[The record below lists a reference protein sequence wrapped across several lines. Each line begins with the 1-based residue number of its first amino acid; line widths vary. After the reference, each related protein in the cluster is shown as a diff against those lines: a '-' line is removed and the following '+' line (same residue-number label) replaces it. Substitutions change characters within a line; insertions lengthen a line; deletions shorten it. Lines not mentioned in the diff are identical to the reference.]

1 MSPAHPRESS
11 ARDGFLPDFRQRDQY
26 GFALLLIITTMF
38 VRAIAGD
45 SPLGQFLSVVLGGG
59 TVVFVFYTADA
70 KPRVLR
76 PTAAVVIVAI
86 AVSFLTLLGGT
97 DKFGAAV
104 SAVFGLLL
112 AFVAPITIAARLT
125 SMPKISLRT
134 VLGALCIYLLIGLF
148 FSYVYGVVAYVDKV
162 PFFVQPDAGSSTDY
176 IYFSY
181 VTLTTTG
188 YGDYTAA
195 TDLGRML
202 AITEA
207 LFGQLYLVSVV
218 ALLVGNVGRTMEPR
232 RHRRSAPDD
241 AGVAA
246 PDGPDASDDSDALDD
261 SDASHGA
268 DAQAGEEPTGPIP
281 PA

>member
-1 MSPAHPRESS
+1 VSAPPAHPLESS

-26 GFALLLIITTMF
+26 GFALILIVATII

-45 SPLGQFLSVVLGGG
+45 SPLGQFLSVALGGG

-70 KPRVLR
+70 RPRVVR
-76 PTAAVVIVAI
+76 PTAAFAI
-86 AVSFLTLLGGT
+86 IATVVSFLALLTGSET
-97 DKFGAAV
+97 FGPAV
-104 SAVFGLLL
+104 AAVFGLLL
-112 AFVAPITIAARLT
+112 AFAAPVAIAARLT
-125 SMPKISLRT
+125 SMPKITFRT

-148 FSYVYGVVAYVDKV
+148 FSYVYGVVASVGGI
-162 PFFVQPDAGSSTDY
+162 PFFVQSDAGSSTDY

-232 RHRRSAPDD
+232 RRGRSASDD
-241 AGVAA
+241 AGVVVADG
-246 PDGPDASDDSDALDD
+246 PSGSDGPDASDG
-261 SDASHGA
+261 SH
-268 DAQAGEEPTGPIP
+268 AQEGEEPEGPTP

>member
-1 MSPAHPRESS
+1 MPPAHPRESS

-26 GFALLLIITTMF
+26 GFALLLIIATMF

-45 SPLGQFLSVVLGGG
+45 SPLGQVLSVVLGGG
-59 TVVFVFYTADA
+59 TLVFVLYTADA

-76 PTAAVVIVAI
+76 PTAAFVIVAI
-86 AVSFLTLLGGT
+86 AVSFLALLAGSET
-97 DKFGAAV
+97 FGPAV
-104 SAVFGLLL
+104 AAVFGLLL

-148 FSYVYGVVAYVDKV
+148 FSYVYGVVAYVDKI

-218 ALLVGNVGRTMEPR
+218 ALLVGNVGRTVEPR
-232 RHRRSAPDD
+232 RRRGSAPGD

-246 PDGPDASDDSDALDD
+246 ADGPDAPDGPDGPGGSDALE
-261 SDASHGA
+261 
-268 DAQAGEEPTGPIP
+268 GEEPTGSTP

>member
-11 ARDGFLPDFRQRDQY
+11 ARDGFLPDFRKRDQY
-26 GFALLLIITTMF
+26 GFALILIIATMF

-45 SPLGQFLSVVLGGG
+45 SPLGQFLSVALGGG

-70 KPRVLR
+70 GPRVLR
-76 PTAAVVIVAI
+76 PTAAFVIVAI
-86 AVSFLTLLGGT
+86 AVSFLALLTGSDT
-97 DKFGAAV
+97 FGPAV
-104 SAVFGLLL
+104 AAVFGLLL
-112 AFVAPITIAARLT
+112 ASVAPITIAARLT
-125 SMPKISLRT
+125 SMPRISLRT

-148 FSYVYGVVAYVDKV
+148 FSYVYGVVAFVDKI
-162 PFFVQPDAGSSTDY
+162 PFCGQPDAGSSTDY

-232 RHRRSAPDD
+232 WRRGSAPAD
-241 AGVAA
+241 AGVVAV
-246 PDGPDASDDSDALDD
+246 DGPDASDGPDP
-261 SDASHGA
+261 
-268 DAQAGEEPTGPIP
+268 QAGEEPTGPIP